1 MAIRQRKKDRS
12 NDRSNNQKN
21 PPPSNQA
28 PTPKDSEEVTAW
40 ETISRHP
47 AVLGLVFLGIPYAIY
62 CSYFF
67 LLLQKPHWISNDLL
81 RPAVSMADERQVLIV
96 GTMSSGTTQI
106 THELHD
112 ILNLEVGHED
122 SDTNWKFVRDGSIS
136 WFHGIR
142 FFPAFSEHRRKVP
155 VKLCRVANQFITS
168 LNHPYAANPGLFTPP
183 QYEVSHLH
191 PNFSKYWFKECVRIM
206 WTEYGCA
213 SRGDCPTPFRKTLI
227 QTRKPTKI
235 VESLVAKYCKQD
247 GSDTIMGMPPTS
259 LIEFLDALFP
269 EHNFASLENTCTSIM
284 ANYVLL
290 YYNMLLD
297 AYDRGDVDGMYH
309 IEDVTLCDV
318 AQFSG
323 LLNKT
328 DTVFGP
334 NYEFVSELCNGDNA
348 PGLIGQHRNVIN
360 QGRVKIFDLQDKD
373 LEKRMLKLHKRMGY

>member
-12 NDRSNNQKN
+12 NDGSNNQKN
-21 PPPSNQA
+21 PPPSNHQA
-28 PTPKDSEEVTAW
+28 QPPEESSPTPKDSEEVTAW

-47 AVLGLVFLGIPYAIY
+47 AVLGL
-62 CSYFF
+62 
-67 LLLQKPHWISNDLL
+67 KPHWISNDFL

-122 SDTNWKFVRDGSIS
+122 SDTNWKFVRDGSVS

-142 FFPAFSEHRRKVP
+142 FFPAVSEHRRKVP

-235 VESLVAKYCKQD
+235 VESLVAKYCQQD

-284 ANYVLL
+284 ANYILL

-297 AYDRGDVDGMYH
+297 AYDRGDVDGIYH
-309 IEDVTLCDV
+309 IEDVTLCEV

-328 DTVFGP
+328 DTVYGP
-334 NYEFVSELCNGDNA
+334 NYEFVSELCNDDTA